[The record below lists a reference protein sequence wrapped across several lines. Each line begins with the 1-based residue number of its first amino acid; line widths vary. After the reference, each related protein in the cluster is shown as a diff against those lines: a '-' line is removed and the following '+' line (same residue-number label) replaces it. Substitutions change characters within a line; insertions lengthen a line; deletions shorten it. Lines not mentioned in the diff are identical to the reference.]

1 MYARSFEGKPYE
13 FGVLGVDKGTLILYD
28 KQTDSRWSQLF
39 GQAINGPMK
48 GHKLEKLPSTMA
60 TWGQWKQLHPNTT
73 VYVKPTAYSRRFTTE
88 NFEHIVKG
96 EDGPIQPNDLVVG
109 FEGHIQAK
117 VYLVRRLAQQRLVHD
132 TFEGVP
138 ILVYLSADY
147 STVRIF
153 TRVVDEHTLHFTLTE
168 DEFLQ
173 DEETASRWHPV
184 TAEAIAG
191 PLKSKKLENLVST
204 YSLWFAWQKYRP
216 DTTIYGEQE

>member
-173 DEETASRWHPV
+173 DE
-184 TAEAIAG
+184 
-191 PLKSKKLENLVST
+191 
-204 YSLWFAWQKYRP
+204 
-216 DTTIYGEQE
+216 